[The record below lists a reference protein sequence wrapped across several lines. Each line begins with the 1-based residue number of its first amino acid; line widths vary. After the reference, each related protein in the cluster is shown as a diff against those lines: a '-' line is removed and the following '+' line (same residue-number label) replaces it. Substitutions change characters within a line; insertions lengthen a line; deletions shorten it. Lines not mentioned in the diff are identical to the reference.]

1 MSAPTT
7 ADTTAGTGSAVSR
20 TRFSLTERA
29 IIFEQFVAEEV
40 YAKSGLSLDDA
51 LSRVCTRICYPQDD
65 FERSATASFRITLRT
80 VERLT
85 VGYLRSIRD
94 DVRRI
99 VSSAEYR
106 LATWDDIAAK
116 GAHDEEEL
124 VPLAENEE
132 RNGADPCEILLDGG
146 LTRINVISS
155 IGLTQDRDR
164 FYNAVMKY
172 DCLNRWKLAN
182 STEPAGVA
190 EARVT
195 QRKRT
200 KRDSC
205 ARNQIAYAKR
215 LKIGKATA
223 EKTANAAEDRARFSN
238 EIKVKALACQLH
250 NKSILASL
258 AQLYAQS
265 TNLPVPAEISAAASA
280 SAAPSLV
287 APKGIDFVDV
297 EEIEEGEG
305 TNDVGND
312 EDHESNEGEGDSGRL
327 ADGDDDVVQE

>member
-1 MSAPTT
+1 MSAPITV
-7 ADTTAGTGSAVSR
+7 DTTAGTSSAVSR

-40 YAKSGLSLDDA
+40 YAKSGVSLDDA
-51 LSRVCTRICYPQDD
+51 LSRVCTRICSPQDD

-99 VSSAEYR
+99 VSSVDYR
-106 LATWDDIAAK
+106 LATWDDIAAE
-116 GAHDEEEL
+116 GDYDDGEL

-132 RNGADPCEILLDGG
+132 RSGTDPCEILLDGG
-146 LTRINVISS
+146 PTRINVISS
-155 IGLTQDRDR
+155 IGLTQDRNR

-172 DCLNRWKLAN
+172 DCLNRWRLAN

-200 KRDSC
+200 KRDNR
-205 ARNQIAYAKR
+205 ARNKIAYAKR

-223 EKTANAAEDRARFSN
+223 AKAANAAQDRARFSD
-238 EIKVKALACQLH
+238 EVKVKALACQLQ
-250 NKSILASL
+250 NNSILASL

-265 TNLPVPAEISAAASA
+265 KISRYRQQYQLLHLQA
-280 SAAPSLV
+280 LRRV
-287 APKGIDFVDV
+287 
-297 EEIEEGEG
+297 
-305 TNDVGND
+305 
-312 EDHESNEGEGDSGRL
+312 
-327 ADGDDDVVQE
+327 